1 MSTPLIAFPKN
12 TFRFF
17 TRTYANLAV
26 NTKLNIQNT
35 NSKVNEQNEIDKSE
49 IDKEKSSSII
59 SSITSGINPTS
70 QWTKYHPI
78 PDPNFEVVSA
88 GTLGALLLV
97 KIPPRSEIFAV
108 PGTAIAVS
116 GKVITERTTDGNIFI
131 ALGRKLASGSLVYHK
146 FITSS
151 HPGDVLLAPRN
162 LSDIAAI
169 NMDGTSVYY
178 VRKGAF
184 LARGPRV
191 TVNVSRIYG
200 MGSLNAFANR
210 VTGRGTLAISN
221 YGAIHRLTLNPGDE
235 YLVNAKYILA
245 WNSKTKPILSPP
257 LITSSS
263 IDRSR
268 LVRNVTAKL
277 SEKANNLFDPILN
290 SPSVRPTLDR
300 LKRISVRTRIWMF
313 GGPEYLKL
321 TGPGD
326 FYLSSRIEPV
336 LGGFKSLTSPSVEE
350 IVAADPVQ
358 LDQQNQYF
366 QSPPY
371 IPKMSYAVVAN
382 DGKVTFI
389 KPPQSQSKSSF
400 SSSLS
405 PPPPQQ
411 DKKSSLG
418 KIVSGDGMLQLRRWV
433 KGVVGVFC
441 LEAPYCSG
449 HMMYI
454 LRGWLLQPS
463 LYVNDFMI
471 IIHFTD

>member
-70 QWTKYHPI
+70 QWTKHHPI
-78 PDPNFEVVSA
+78 PDPNFEVVSS

-97 KIPPRSEIFAV
+97 KIPPRSEIFAA

-146 FITSS
+146 FTTSS
-151 HPGDVLLAPRN
+151 HSGDVLLAPRN

-221 YGAIHRLTLNPGDE
+221 YGAIHRLSLNPGDE
-235 YLVNAKYILA
+235 YLVNAKNILA

-277 SEKANNLFDPILN
+277 SEKTNNLFDPILN

-382 DGKVTFI
+382 DGKVTFT

-433 KGVVGVFC
+433 KGVVGGNKDVRR
-441 LEAPYCSG
+441 E
-449 HMMYI
+449 
-454 LRGWLLQPS
+454 
-463 LYVNDFMI
+463 
-471 IIHFTD
+471 